1 MPKVTQLAVTLENK
15 PGTLVKVCS
24 TLGKEGVN
32 VLAVFAPEIRGKGKV
47 RLLVDSPD
55 KAKDVLRGAKIRF
68 SEEDAIA
75 VSVEN
80 KPGVLAEIAGKLAGS
95 KINIKYAYA
104 TTSEEPAKAT
114 IILAVSNVD
123 KALSVLA

>member
-15 PGTLVKVCS
+15 PGTLAKVCS

-32 VLAVFAPEIRGKGKV
+32 VLAVFAPEIKGKGKV

-55 KAKDVLRGAKIRF
+55 KAKAALSGAKIRF

-75 VSVEN
+75 VSAEN
-80 KPGVLAEIAGKLAGS
+80 KPGALAEIADKLARS
-95 KINIKYAYA
+95 KINIKYVYA

-114 IILAVSNVD
+114 IILAVPNVD
-123 KALSVLA
+123 KALGVLA

>member
-1 MPKVTQLAVTLENK
+1 MPKVTQLATTLANK
-15 PGTLVKVCS
+15 PGTLAKICS

-32 VLAVFAPEIRGKGKV
+32 VLAVFAAEIKGRGKV
-47 RLLVDSPD
+47 RLLVDNPE
-55 KAKDVLRGAKIRF
+55 KAKNALTGAKIRF

-75 VSVEN
+75 ISVEN
-80 KPGVLAEIAGKLAGS
+80 RPGVLAEIAEKLARS

-114 IILAVSNVD
+114 VILAVPNVD

>member
-15 PGTLVKVCS
+15 PGTLAKVCS

-55 KAKDVLRGAKIRF
+55 KAKAALSGAKIRF

-75 VSVEN
+75 VSAEN
-80 KPGVLAEIAGKLAGS
+80 KPGVFAEIADKLARS

-114 IILAVSNVD
+114 IILAVPNVD
-123 KALSVLA
+123 KALGVLA